1 MSDDAQIPQLEV
13 EGDDVVGLY
22 VMLKRQEDELDWSM
36 NALLNRVEREL
47 FRHLSIEEM
56 ESLEERYARGESL
69 FSAS

>member
-1 MSDDAQIPQLEV
+1 MSDAAQIPQLEV
-13 EGDDVVGLY
+13 EGDDLVGLY
-22 VMLKRQEDELDWSM
+22 VMLKRQEEELDWSM

>member
-1 MSDDAQIPQLEV
+1 MSDDAQIPQLKV

-22 VMLKRQEDELDWSM
+22 VMLKRQEEELDWSM